1 MPSLHDSKDLQWL
14 IDMLLPMINGAQQR
28 RKSVENE
35 WLLNYRAWQGWPSQT
50 YTLPLPDNA
59 IHYFIPHLR
68 RIIERN
74 VARVT
79 KLEMPNIDWH
89 QTLPSNSTISPE
101 NAEAVHTTLRYILQ
115 KKIPVK
121 RNISML
127 ARCLYLYD
135 FAILH
140 TSVIIQNKD
149 VWPYQKVVDPYSF
162 YIYPDTALSLEDALL
177 LFEESIVPYQVYKS
191 FVSESKSTSLYLDID
206 AKDLHVP
213 TWPYH
218 IVERIAYRGLT
229 RPSDSFTANGN
240 TKQYLTEAEINK
252 NRDKA
257 KSTLIEQARAFVK
270 LYKCYFRLGSEW
282 FYTVIAENL
291 EQPRIVRLDEEENT
305 PTYRW
310 TNSRPLPGELYTN
323 SQADDNRV
331 LQNLSNTSLSQI
343 ESNRTRTAEP
353 PIAVDASQVGRLQ
366 SKTFANREWWH
377 FQGNPNDIIKE
388 MSIQDTSAEG
398 IKAMQIYL
406 QLMDKNAGGTLAEGN
421 PGRNMP
427 RSGSAAI
434 NLMSLAMVE
443 IEDIADT
450 LEQDILSPSLGDI
463 YHTILEYVPNK
474 QLFKIPNKRPDLVKV
489 FSKRDLYGDY
499 SFTWLGSL
507 GVQDSEANAQR
518 AISFLSMLLNPQILQ
533 LLTQQLEQQGKML
546 DIATILEKVYSYSLA
561 EKGLGDIIIPI
572 PPQVAQARQQ
582 ALAQQQQNNPQLI
595 QAQLKQQEL
604 QGNQQ
609 SDQVKLQLEMIKAQ
623 GTQQKTQAEIQK
635 AALEAQGK
643 VIELKSKQQDLANSH
658 LQHRREHL
666 QFLKS
671 MNDSSTSSNEE
682 TGD

>member
-1 MPSLHDSKDLQWL
+1 MPETIDSKDLQWL

-28 RKSVENE
+28 RKSIENE
-35 WLLNYRAWQGWPSQT
+35 WLRNYAAWQGWPSQT
-50 YTLPLPDNA
+50 YTLPLPGNA

-89 QTLPSNSTISPE
+89 QTLPSDSTIPPE

-140 TSVIIQNKD
+140 TSVIIQRKD
-149 VWPYQKVVDPYSF
+149 VWPYQRVIDPYSF
-162 YIYPDTALSLEDALL
+162 YIYPDTALSLEDAML

-191 FVSESKSTSLYLDID
+191 FVSSTSSTNLYSDIE
-206 AKDLHVP
+206 ASSLHTP
-213 TWPYH
+213 IWPYH
-218 IVERIAYRGLT
+218 LVERIAYRGLT
-229 RPSDSFTANGN
+229 LPSDSFTANGN
-240 TKQYLTEAEINK
+240 TRYSVTETDFEKSRN
-252 NRDKA
+252 KA
-257 KSTLIEQARAFVK
+257 KSSLQEKSRAFVK

-282 FYTVIAENL
+282 FYTVIVENL
-291 EQPRIVRLDEEENT
+291 ESPKIVRLDEEENT

-331 LQNLSNTSLSQI
+331 LQSLSNTSLSQI

-353 PIAVDASQVGRLQ
+353 PLAVDGTQIGRLQ

-377 FQGNPNDIIKE
+377 FEGNPNEIIKE
-388 MSIQDTSAEG
+388 IAVQDTSAEG

-406 QLMDKNAGGTLAEGN
+406 QLMDKNAGGTVAEGN

-427 RSGSAAI
+427 RAGSTAN
-434 NLMSLAMVE
+434 NLISLAMIE

-450 LEQDILSPSLGDI
+450 IEQDILSPSLGDI

-474 QLFKIPNKRPDLVKV
+474 QVFKIPNKRPELVKA
-489 FSKRDLYGDY
+489 FIKRDLYGDF

-507 GVQDSEANAQR
+507 GVQDSEANAEKALQ
-518 AISFLSMLLNPQILQ
+518 FLGLLLNPQVLQ
-533 LLTQQLEQQGKML
+533 LLMQQLEQQGKML
-546 DIATILEKVYSYSLA
+546 DIASIIEKVYSYTLA
-561 EKGLGDIIIPI
+561 EKGLGNIIIPI
-572 PPQVAQARQQ
+572 PQEVMEARQ
-582 ALAQQQQNNPQLI
+582 LAMQQQQQNNPQLI
-595 QAQLKQQEL
+595 QAQIKERELQGKQQE
-604 QGNQQ
+604 GQQ
-609 SDQVKLQLEMIKAQ
+609 RFQLEALKSQTTLQKNQIDL
-623 GTQQKTQAEIQK
+623 QQAGVD
-635 AALEAQGK
+635 LQGK
-643 VIELKSKQQDLANSH
+643 VLELKAKQQDMKSNELKD
-658 LQHRREHL
+658 RREHL
-666 QFLKS
+666 SFIKS
-671 MNDSSTSSNEE
+671 MNENSSKE